1 MEISP
6 LVKFITYQLDQAS
19 SIALK
24 IDKDNQVDNL
34 HDFRVAIRKSRC
46 LLKLFFKKEKKLE
59 RTLKKIVRQTNSLR
73 ELDIFLLSFSKEI
86 YPSLYESM
94 VTSRNNYFTTIWTD
108 EFIQNCTDRLSEVS
122 NTLLELPNRYT
133 NKELIHLSH
142 KHYKK
147 SKKLFIGI
155 KPSYSSEKLH
165 KIRIHF
171 KRSRYALDF
180 LTKSN
185 LSDESKKILKCKQA
199 QDYFGKIQDTSN
211 QIDLLQEFCKDGDME
226 GCEVLIESRK
236 KELKDLK
243 SHH

>member
-6 LVKFITYQLDQAS
+6 LIKFITYQLNQAS

-46 LLKLFFKKEKKLE
+46 LLKLFFKKDKKLE
-59 RTLKKIVRQTNSLR
+59 RTLKKLVRQTNSLR
-73 ELDIFLLSFSKEI
+73 ELDIFLLSFSKEA

-94 VTSRNNYFTTIWTD
+94 VIARDNYFHTVWTD
-108 EFIQNCTDRLSEVS
+108 EFIKDSINKLNDIS
-122 NTLLELPNRYT
+122 NTLLETPCKYT
-133 NKELIHLSH
+133 DDELIHLSH

-147 SKKLFIGI
+147 SKKLFSNI
-155 KPSYSSEKLH
+155 KPKDSSEKLH
-165 KIRIHF
+165 KIRIHI
-171 KRSRYALDF
+171 KKSRYALDF
-180 LTKSN
+180 LTKAN
-185 LSDESKKILKCKQA
+185 LSDESNKILKCKQA

-211 QIDLLQEFCKDGDME
+211 QIDWLNHFCEESDMDE
-226 GCEVLIESRK
+226 CETLIDNRQ

-243 SHH
+243 SL